1 MFWPKN
7 PDIALLGAKF
17 AREMPSNFNRNT
29 NIQLFI
35 AEINNPFKIWFNYVP
50 SADNLDSLT
59 ETMKCVLTL
68 RSNTLS
74 FQDQFTLFLFLFCR
88 IAVNST
94 DIFILMNSCWTVDL
108 SNMDKFARHF
118 IRIDG
123 IVRRLL
129 TCLTKRNK
137 WRWVHRFEH

>member
-17 AREMPSNFNRNT
+17 VREMPSNYNRNT
-29 NIQLFI
+29 IIQLFI

-74 FQDQFTLFLFLFCR
+74 FQDQFSLFLFLFCR

-94 DIFILMNSCWTVDL
+94 DISILMNSC
-108 SNMDKFARHF
+108 
-118 IRIDG
+118 
-123 IVRRLL
+123 
-129 TCLTKRNK
+129 
-137 WRWVHRFEH
+137 